1 MGTARCS
8 LWLASPSG
16 SKEVLASHFGEARG
30 VAAHPTDPNA
40 YASVGADAQLLLWR
54 AGAPLPT
61 LRCALPAGGRCVT
74 YASDASLV
82 AAGLDDGSVVLLR
95 VPSGGGAGGGGGAG
109 RGGSESLVLGSKGG
123 GRALEDIKFAPG
135 TTAAAGGL
143 LACAGHERIIE
154 VHRVIADARAPGGV
168 RLSPLAACR
177 GHSGTVTHLDW
188 SSDGSLL
195 MSNCTAKEALYW
207 TAATGKQQPA
217 GRAAAAVTW
226 ATYTC
231 PHGFPAMGI
240 WPDGADGS
248 DVNAVHRSSDG
259 PGRVSDTAGGAQPT
273 PTSHSPRSSSRHRHA
288 APRRG

>member
-1 MGTARCS
+1 MAGGR
-8 LWLASPSG
+8 
-16 SKEVLASHFGEARG
+16 
-30 VAAHPTDPNA
+30 AA
-40 YASVGADAQLLLWR
+40 ADAAVR
-54 AGAPLPT
+54 
-61 LRCALPAGGRCVT
+61 LPAGGRCVA

-135 TTAAAGGL
+135 TTAASGGL

-168 RLSPLAACR
+168 RLSPVAACR
-177 GHSGTVTHLDW
+177 GTRGTVTHLDW

-207 TAATGKQQPA
+207 TAATGEAAARRPRPPPPSRGRPTPPAWLPSYGHLA
-217 GRAAAAVTW
+217 GR
-226 ATYTC
+226 
-231 PHGFPAMGI
+231 
-240 WPDGADGS
+240 
-248 DVNAVHRSSDG
+248 R
-259 PGRVSDTAGGAQPT
+259 
-273 PTSHSPRSSSRHRHA
+273 
-288 APRRG
+288 

>member
-1 MGTARCS
+1 MAG
-8 LWLASPSG
+8 G
-16 SKEVLASHFGEARG
+16 
-30 VAAHPTDPNA
+30 
-40 YASVGADAQLLLWR
+40 R
-54 AGAPLPT
+54 APPT
-61 LRCALPAGGRCVT
+61 LRCALPAGGRCVA

-95 VPSGGGAGGGGGAG
+95 VPSGGGGGGGGGG

-168 RLSPLAACR
+168 RLSPVAACR

-259 PGRVSDTAGGAQPT
+259 TGRVSDTAGGAQPT
-273 PTSHSPRSSSRHRHA
+273 PPSSSPRSSSRYRHA

>member
-1 MGTARCS
+1 MYKR
-8 LWLASPSG
+8 
-16 SKEVLASHFGEARG
+16 
-30 VAAHPTDPNA
+30 
-40 YASVGADAQLLLWR
+40 Q
-54 AGAPLPT
+54 
-61 LRCALPAGGRCVT
+61 
-74 YASDASLV
+74 
-82 AAGLDDGSVVLLR
+82 
-95 VPSGGGAGGGGGAG
+95 
-109 RGGSESLVLGSKGG
+109 
-123 GRALEDIKFAPG
+123 
-135 TTAAAGGL
+135 
-143 LACAGHERIIE
+143 GHERIIE

-168 RLSPLAACR
+168 RLSPVAACR

-259 PGRVSDTAGGAQPT
+259 TLGTRLGQGDSHAHSAML
-273 PTSHSPRSSSRHRHA
+273 TSRSSRYRHA
-288 APRRG
+288 ARRRG